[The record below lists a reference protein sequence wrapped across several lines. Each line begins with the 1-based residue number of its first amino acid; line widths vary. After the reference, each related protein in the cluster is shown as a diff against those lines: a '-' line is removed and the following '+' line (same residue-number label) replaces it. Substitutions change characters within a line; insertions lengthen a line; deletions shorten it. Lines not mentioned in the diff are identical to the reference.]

1 MLPLSKFINANKK
14 SEIFETDVGYLINFY
29 INDKIVHATNIE
41 LTENPYVIAEDFV
54 HNGDSSPKL
63 LID

>member
-1 MLPLSKFINANKK
+1 MKQISRFHNNDKK
-14 SEIFETDVGYLINFY
+14 SEIFQTKVGYLINFY
-29 INDKIVHATNIE
+29 ISDKLVHSTNVE

-54 HNGDSSPKL
+54 HNGDSAPKL

>member
-14 SEIFETDVGYLINFY
+14 SEIFETELGYLINFY
-29 INDKIVHATNIE
+29 TNDKLVHTTNID
-41 LTENPYVIAEDFV
+41 LTENPYLIAEDFV
-54 HNGDSSPKL
+54 HNGDSAPKL